1 MSVLDDRIRQYS
13 GSIHRKTSSSTQKS
27 KSKVNLM
34 ALGGDPRIY
43 GVHSRRDALVMIPE
57 VLNPNTV
64 SRLMEVNNFTGDK
77 IVSILEERLR
87 YNLQLKLTLNLDA
100 NVEILA
106 EFLGDRWDE
115 YYNLLVP
122 LFCIALNAK
131 GIHMRKGFFRVFAE
145 ELLTNE
151 SVLFNFSELLRTSI
165 KLRNMLV
172 ILNMNA
178 FDGQF
183 SREGSEKLTSFIR
196 LIHSFTA
203 T

>member
-64 SRLMEVNNFTGDK
+64 SRFENLIDEAFQNPRDAKNILRANEYIKELMEVNNFTGDK

-131 GIHMRKGFFRVFAE
+131 GIHM
-145 ELLTNE
+145 
-151 SVLFNFSELLRTSI
+151 
-165 KLRNMLV
+165 
-172 ILNMNA
+172 MNA